1 MSDMELYHV
10 DNEPVIVASCDS
22 RMRLAKQLNQML
34 ASLDDPGREHRTI
47 RRLVR
52 SVPRTSPGLLFTFD
66 SNLCRQ
72 ARRHSFH
79 PPRKISIA
87 FPLPPATK
95 QENKKRPWVY
105 RAELNLAKREKP
117 RRRLHGPEKEGIFV
131 SFPSTPTSPRS
142 DICLYISP
150 RGGERISE
158 ASGLDIPSILLPL
171 GLSEIGQTWGCC
183 QDFS

>member
-66 SNLCRQ
+66 SNLCRPAAILPASQ
-72 ARRHSFH
+72 TTQFSPAPKKSPSHFPCRR
-79 PPRKISIA
+79 
-87 FPLPPATK
+87 
-95 QENKKRPWVY
+95 QQNKKIRKDPGFT
-105 RAELNLAKREKP
+105 ELNL
-117 RRRLHGPEKEGIFV
+117 
-131 SFPSTPTSPRS
+131 T
-142 DICLYISP
+142 
-150 RGGERISE
+150 
-158 ASGLDIPSILLPL
+158 
-171 GLSEIGQTWGCC
+171 
-183 QDFS
+183 